1 MRLFALAATAA
12 LSACADNSARPRTP
26 APAQSPATAN
36 ATANLISISYSTSAC
51 FGGCPV
57 YAVTVTSDGRGLW
70 EGQRF
75 VATTGERAFAVTPG
89 QFAAFASALAR
100 HRPNGDRRLVTQAE
114 CPQFATD
121 LDGVD
126 VVWTDRAGRRDVLS
140 AYFGCDME
148 SNRTMFAELKAAIHA
163 LPIVALIGPAGS

>member
-1 MRLFALAATAA
+1 MRLALAATVL
-12 LSACADNSARPRTP
+12 LSACAVAPPRSTI
-26 APAQSPATAN
+26 APAAAQPPAVAN
-36 ATANLISISYSTSAC
+36 AAANLASISYSTSAC
-51 FGGCPV
+51 FGACPV
-57 YAVTVTSDGRGLW
+57 YAVTVTSDGRGTW

-75 VATTGERAFAVTPG
+75 VAATGERAFAVTPA

-100 HRPNGDRRLVTQAE
+100 HRPNGDRRLVTQGE
-114 CPQFATD
+114 CRQFATD

-148 SNRTMFAELKAAIHA
+148 ANRAMFAELKAAIRA
-163 LPIVALIGPAGS
+163 LPVAALIGSAGL